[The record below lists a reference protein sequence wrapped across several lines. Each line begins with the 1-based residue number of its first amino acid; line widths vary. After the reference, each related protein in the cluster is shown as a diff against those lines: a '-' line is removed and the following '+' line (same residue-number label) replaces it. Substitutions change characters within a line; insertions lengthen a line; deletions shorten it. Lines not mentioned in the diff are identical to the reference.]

1 MHADALRKILLVR
14 SVEDHD
20 ADGAVLTLAE
30 RDAATRDALRA
41 DPAGTGAATTA
52 EREARTWRVLDRRA
66 RELYDRLVQRH
77 PVIARTVMLE
87 SRASQASLVVLL
99 VAFVFGL
106 VLSVLDS
113 RVRIEIV
120 AFPLLGLVLWNVAVY
135 VLLALAA
142 LRRTR
147 PRAPGAVADAAGW
160 AAWPLRWGWR
170 RAAGLVRQASFYHR
184 PLAAALRRFSEDWWP
199 LAQPLLA
206 LQGKRLFHLAA
217 AAVALGLVAG
227 LYVRGIALEYRA
239 GWESTFLTPTQVRA
253 VLNVLYAPA
262 SAVTGVVLPADDAAI
277 EALRWRGGSGGG
289 PAAGWIHLIA
299 TTALLFVV
307 LPRLVLATWSTGA
320 LLRASRGLAPPE
332 ALLVYARAVLGTSD
346 AAPAPV
352 SARVTPY
359 AYQPATAS
367 LAGLNTLL
375 RVAYGPGARMELA
388 ETVAYGSEN
397 ALRLP
402 GVDEGGLEVVLF
414 TLAATPEPEN
424 HGAILAAARDA
435 LARARSAA
443 RLLLV
448 VDESPFVAHLRGDS
462 SLAARIEERRVAWRE
477 FAARHGCEACVVD
490 LAVLDRAERVSP
502 ELASRVRAAARTVA
516 A

>member
-1 MHADALRKILLVR
+1 MHADALRRILLVR
-14 SVEDHD
+14 SVEDQD

-41 DPAGTGAATTA
+41 DPAGEGANSTA

-66 RELYDRLVQRH
+66 RELYGRLVQRH

-87 SRASQASLVVLL
+87 SRASQAALLVLL
-99 VAFVFGL
+99 VAFAFGL
-106 VLSVLDS
+106 VLSVIDS

-135 VLLALAA
+135 VLLALAT
-142 LRRTR
+142 LRRAR
-147 PRAPGAVADAAGW
+147 PRAPGDAAGW

-199 LAQPLLA
+199 IAQPLLA
-206 LQGKRLFHLAA
+206 LQGKRVFHLAA
-217 AAVALGLVAG
+217 AAVAFGLVAG

-239 GWESTFLTPTQVRA
+239 GWESTFLTPTQVRG

-262 SAVTGVVLPADDAAI
+262 SALTGILLPTDAAAI

-299 TTALLFVV
+299 ATALLFVV
-307 LPRLVLATWSTGA
+307 VPRLLLAAWSSLA

-332 ALLVYARAVLGTSD
+332 SLLPYARAVLGTSD

-375 RVAYGPGARMELA
+375 QVAYGAGARMELA
-388 ETVAYGSEN
+388 EAVAYGSEN

-402 GVDEGGLEVVLF
+402 AVDQGGLEVVLF

-424 HGAILAAARDA
+424 HGAILVAARDA
-435 LARARSAA
+435 LTRARSVA
-443 RLLLV
+443 RLLVV
-448 VDESPFVAHLRGDS
+448 VDESPFVAHLRDDP
-462 SLAARIEERRVAWRE
+462 SLAPRIEERRVAWRE
-477 FAARHGCEACVVD
+477 FAARHACEPCIVD
-490 LAVLDRAERVSP
+490 LAVLNRAEQVSP
-502 ELASRVRAAARTVA
+502 ELASRLRASARTVA